1 MENNLSK
8 KHPGYPMRILL
19 ILLFFG
25 SISGLQAQSTAS
37 KNVSQFSVF
46 SPELDTIKKIWIYLP
61 VSYKTSRKNYP
72 VLYLQDAQNLFDNT
86 TSFAGEWRV
95 DETLDSLGL
104 DLIVV
109 GIEHGNEKRI
119 DELTPFA
126 HPTYK
131 GGKADVYL
139 EFITQTLKPEIDR
152 KYKTAS
158 ERSSTFIGG
167 SSLGGLFAYYSILQ
181 NPGIFSKALV
191 FSPSLWF
198 SEEIFA
204 LTHQKT
210 PDSLQSVKLFLRAGN
225 KESETMVPLMM
236 KMRQILI
243 DKGLSMCDIN
253 SKAIFEGTHSENFW
267 AAQFPEAAI
276 WLLED

>member
-1 MENNLSK
+1 MENNLFIK
-8 KHPGYPMRILL
+8 QPGYPMRILL
-19 ILLFFG
+19 ILFFFG
-25 SISGLQAQSTAS
+25 SISSIRAQSTAS
-37 KNVSQFSVF
+37 KNVSQFSIY
-46 SPELDTIKKIWIYLP
+46 STELDTIKKIWIYLP
-61 VSYKTSRKNYP
+61 VSYKTSGKNYP

-109 GIEHGNEKRI
+109 GIEHGNDKRI
-119 DELTPFA
+119 DELTPFS
-126 HPTYK
+126 HPTYH

-139 EFITQTLKPEIDR
+139 EFITQTLKPKIDL
-152 KYKTAS
+152 KYRTAS
-158 ERSSTFIGG
+158 GRSSTFIGG

-181 NPGIFSKALV
+181 HPEIFSKALV
-191 FSPSLWF
+191 FSPSFWF

-204 LTHQKT
+204 FTHQKT
-210 PDSLQSVKLFLRAGN
+210 PESFQEMKLFLLAGN

-243 DKGLSMCDIN
+243 DKGVSMCDIN
-253 SKAIFEGTHSENFW
+253 SKAIFEGTHSEKFW